1 MYCRFCGTKIPDNVK
16 FCPEC
21 GANLAPVPS
30 AAPEE
35 SAPAAPAAPEIPTPF
50 DPTPFDPAP
59 YSADSFASADVAAAP
74 QRGMKWFKFIIY
86 FQLWAGMLVNLAA
99 AAKYFTGAYYEG
111 NAGMVYDFFPALQ
124 PLDIVMGVFCL
135 ALAVYAVVVQ
145 RALAKFRAKG
155 PMVLSDIHR
164 QHGRHRALS
173 AHRKHHS
180 RPVGFYRRNRRK
192 LRRYARHAFHQHSL
206 LQQPQAPFCE
216 SVTAFPREVF
226 PL

>member
-35 SAPAAPAAPEIPTPF
+35 SAPAAPAAPEIPTPY
-50 DPTPFDPAP
+50 DPTPYDPAP
-59 YSADSFASADVAAAP
+59 YSADPFASADVAAVP

-86 FQLWAGMLVNLAA
+86 FQLWASMLVYLVTAG
-99 AAKYFTGAYYEG
+99 KYFTGAYYEG
-111 NAGMVYDFFPALQ
+111 NAEMVYRFFPALQ
-124 PLDIVMGVFCL
+124 PLDIVMGVVCL

-155 PMVLSDIHR
+155 PMMYYLMYIVNTAVTVLYLIIGSIIIG
-164 QHGRHRALS
+164 QS
-173 AHRKHHS
+173 AFTAEVAGSIIGSLVMLFVNIPYFNNRKHLFVN
-180 RPVGFYRRNRRK
+180 P
-192 LRRYARHAFHQHSL
+192 
-206 LQQPQAPFCE
+206 
-216 SVTAFPREVF
+216 
-226 PL
+226 

>member
-50 DPTPFDPAP
+50 DPTPYDPAP

-86 FQLWAGMLVNLAA
+86 FQLWAGMLVNLVTAG
-99 AAKYFTGAYYEG
+99 KYFTGAYYEG
-111 NAGMVYDFFPALQ
+111 NAEMVYRFFPALQ
-124 PLDIVMGVFCL
+124 PLDIVMGVVCL
-135 ALAVYAVVVQ
+135 ALAVYTVVVQ

-155 PMVLSDIHR
+155 PMMYYLMYIVNTAVTVLYLIIGSIILG
-164 QHGRHRALS
+164 QS
-173 AHRKHHS
+173 AFTAEVAGSIIGSIVMLFVNIPYFNNRKHLFVN
-180 RPVGFYRRNRRK
+180 P
-192 LRRYARHAFHQHSL
+192 
-206 LQQPQAPFCE
+206 
-216 SVTAFPREVF
+216 
-226 PL
+226 

>member
-35 SAPAAPAAPEIPTPF
+35 SVPAAPAAPEIPTPF
-50 DPTPFDPAP
+50 DPTPYDPAP

-86 FQLWAGMLVNLAA
+86 FQLWAGMLVNLVTAG
-99 AAKYFTGAYYEG
+99 KYFTGAYYEG
-111 NAGMVYDFFPALQ
+111 NAEMVYRFFPALQ
-124 PLDIVMGVFCL
+124 PLDIVMGVVCL

-155 PMVLSDIHR
+155 PMMYYLMYIVNTAVTVLYLIIGSIIIG
-164 QHGRHRALS
+164 QS
-173 AHRKHHS
+173 AFTAEVAGSIIGSIVMLFVNIPYFNNRKHLFVN
-180 RPVGFYRRNRRK
+180 P
-192 LRRYARHAFHQHSL
+192 
-206 LQQPQAPFCE
+206 
-216 SVTAFPREVF
+216 
-226 PL
+226 

>member
-50 DPTPFDPAP
+50 DPTPYDPAP

-86 FQLWAGMLVNLAA
+86 FQLWAGMLVNLVTAG
-99 AAKYFTGAYYEG
+99 KYFTGAYYEG
-111 NAGMVYDFFPALQ
+111 SAEMVYDFFPALQ
-124 PLDIVMGVFCL
+124 PLDIVMGVVCL

-155 PMVLSDIHR
+155 PMMYYLMYIVNTAVTVLYLIIGSIIIG
-164 QHGRHRALS
+164 QS
-173 AHRKHHS
+173 AFTAEVAGSIIGSIVMLFVNIPYFNNRKHLFVN
-180 RPVGFYRRNRRK
+180 P
-192 LRRYARHAFHQHSL
+192 
-206 LQQPQAPFCE
+206 
-216 SVTAFPREVF
+216 
-226 PL
+226 

>member
-50 DPTPFDPAP
+50 DPTPYDPAP

-74 QRGMKWFKFIIY
+74 RRGMKWFKFIIY
-86 FQLWAGMLVNLAA
+86 FQLWAGMLVNLVTAG
-99 AAKYFTGAYYEG
+99 KYFTGAYYEG
-111 NAGMVYDFFPALQ
+111 NAEMVYRFVPALQ
-124 PLDIVMGVFCL
+124 PLDIVMGVVCL

-155 PMVLSDIHR
+155 PMMYYLMYIVNTAVTVLYLIIGSIIIG
-164 QHGRHRALS
+164 QS
-173 AHRKHHS
+173 AFTAEVAGSIIGSLVMLFVNIPYFNNRKHLFVN
-180 RPVGFYRRNRRK
+180 P
-192 LRRYARHAFHQHSL
+192 
-206 LQQPQAPFCE
+206 
-216 SVTAFPREVF
+216 
-226 PL
+226 

>member
-50 DPTPFDPAP
+50 DPTPYDPAP

-86 FQLWAGMLVNLAA
+86 FQLWAGMLVYLVTAG
-99 AAKYFTGAYYEG
+99 KYLTGAYYEG
-111 NAGMVYDFFPALQ
+111 NAEMVYRFFPALQ
-124 PLDIVMGVFCL
+124 PLDIVMGVVCL

-155 PMVLSDIHR
+155 PMMYYLMYIVNTAVTVLYLIIGSIIIG
-164 QHGRHRALS
+164 QSAFTAEVAGSFLGALVMIFINIPYFNN
-173 AHRKHHS
+173 RKHLFVN
-180 RPVGFYRRNRRK
+180 P
-192 LRRYARHAFHQHSL
+192 
-206 LQQPQAPFCE
+206 
-216 SVTAFPREVF
+216 
-226 PL
+226 

>member
-50 DPTPFDPAP
+50 DPTPYDPAP
-59 YSADSFASADVAAAP
+59 YSADPFASADVAAAP

-86 FQLWAGMLVNLAA
+86 FQLWAGMLVNLVTAG
-99 AAKYFTGAYYEG
+99 KYFTGAYYEG
-111 NAGMVYDFFPALQ
+111 NAEMVYRFFPALQ
-124 PLDIVMGVFCL
+124 PLDIVMGVVCL

-155 PMVLSDIHR
+155 PMMYYLMYIVNTAATVLYLIIGSIIIG
-164 QHGRHRALS
+164 QSVFTAEVAGSIIGSLVMIFINIPYFNN
-173 AHRKHHS
+173 RKHLFVN
-180 RPVGFYRRNRRK
+180 P
-192 LRRYARHAFHQHSL
+192 
-206 LQQPQAPFCE
+206 
-216 SVTAFPREVF
+216 
-226 PL
+226 